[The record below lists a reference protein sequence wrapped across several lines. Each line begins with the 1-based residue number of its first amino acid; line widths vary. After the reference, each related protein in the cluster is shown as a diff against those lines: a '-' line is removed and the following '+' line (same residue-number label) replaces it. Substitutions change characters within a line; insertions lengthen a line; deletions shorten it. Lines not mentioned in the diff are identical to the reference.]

1 MSDEVDS
8 FISMFGGKKPSSR
21 RDQRQARAE
30 KERRTQLTDKQRH
43 RGAVRTE
50 NLNFRCSPEFK
61 AKLAGMQDHL
71 EGKPSYADIL
81 EDALDMLAKA
91 KGYN

>member
-1 MSDEVDS
+1 MNSDSRV
-8 FISMFGGKKPSSR
+8 SR
-21 RDQRQARAE
+21 RSGRS
-30 KERRTQLTDKQRH
+30 QLTDKQRN
-43 RGAVRTE
+43 RGGVRTE
-50 NLNFRCSPEFK
+50 NINFRCSQDFK
-61 AKLAGMQDHL
+61 AKLAGMQEHL